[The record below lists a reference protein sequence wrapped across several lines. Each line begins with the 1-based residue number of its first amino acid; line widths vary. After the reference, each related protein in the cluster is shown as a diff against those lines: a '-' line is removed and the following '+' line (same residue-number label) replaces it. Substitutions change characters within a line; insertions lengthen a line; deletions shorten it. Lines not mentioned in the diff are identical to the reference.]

1 MSQQPPPHGPR
12 EQPVILSG
20 TMEQAEETPGGRPVV
35 AERATRSDTF
45 VSLRLAQFRLLL
57 AGAGAAQV
65 ANWMEAVARGW
76 LVNELTHSAFHLG
89 FVAFVFGISSLVV
102 SPAAGVLTDRV
113 ARKTLAV
120 STQVVSA
127 LIALALGLLVVSG
140 DLQLWQIYV
149 AAVASGVSAAVNMPA
164 RQVLLYD
171 VVQGENLTNAIAL
184 NSVVA
189 NVARIAA
196 PTFGGALITL
206 GIQYA
211 YFSEA
216 SFLAIA
222 TAATLS
228 LRIAAPTERAHIPM
242 WQGVREGYNYVR
254 QDPVLFRLVLLNV
267 IPSVLIYPYV
277 SLMPRFATGVL
288 HVGST
293 GYGILLSG
301 VGFGSIPGGLV
312 MANLSKNKGKIM
324 GVAALVYMGL
334 VACFAF
340 SQWFWLSFTIL
351 VFAGVGWSMMA
362 ILNQIL
368 LQLQIADDNVRG
380 RVLAFYTMSNG
391 LTPFGNL
398 AMGVTAGSIGVQPAV
413 AAFALSGFALA
424 GYLGLGQARIRRL

>member
-1 MSQQPPPHGPR
+1 
-12 EQPVILSG
+12 
-20 TMEQAEETPGGRPVV
+20 MEQAEATPGERPAA
-35 AERATRSDTF
+35 AERAAASGTF
-45 VSLRLAQFRLLL
+45 ASFRLPQFRLLI
-57 AGAGAAQV
+57 AGTGSAQV

-76 LVNELTHSAFHLG
+76 VVNQLTHSAFHLG
-89 FVAFVFGISSLVV
+89 FVAFVFGISSLIA

-113 ARKTLAV
+113 DRRGLAV
-120 STQVVSA
+120 STQIVSA
-127 LIALALGLLVVSG
+127 AVALTLGLLIVSG
-140 DLQLWQIYV
+140 DLQLGQIYA
-149 AAVASGVSAAVNMPA
+149 AAVISGVSAAVNMPA

-189 NVARIAA
+189 NIARIAA
-196 PTFGGALITL
+196 PTFGGALITF

-211 YFSEA
+211 YFGET
-216 SFLAIA
+216 SFLLMA
-222 TAATLS
+222 TIATLS
-228 LRIAAPTERAHIPM
+228 LRIAVPTERAHIPM

-254 QDPVLFRLVLLNV
+254 HDPVLFRLVLLNV

-288 HVGST
+288 HTGST

-301 VGFGSIPGGLV
+301 VGFGSIPGGLI
-312 MANLSKNKGKIM
+312 MANMSKNKGKIM

-340 SQWFWLSFTIL
+340 SPWFLLSFTIL

-398 AMGVTAGSIGVQPAV
+398 AMGVSAGAIGVQPAV
-413 AAFALSGFALA
+413 AAFALTGFVLA
-424 GYLGLGQARIRRL
+424 GFLGLGQARIRRL

>member
-1 MSQQPPPHGPR
+1 
-12 EQPVILSG
+12 
-20 TMEQAEETPGGRPVV
+20 MEQAEATPEGRPVV
-35 AERATRSDTF
+35 AERAAAGGTF
-45 VSLRLAQFRLLL
+45 VSLRLGQFRLLL
-57 AGAGAAQV
+57 AGTGAAQV

-76 LVNELTHSAFHLG
+76 LVEKLTHSPFHLG
-89 FVAFVFGISSLVV
+89 FVAFVFGISSLIA

-113 ARKTLAV
+113 DRRSLAV

-127 LIALALGLLVVSG
+127 LVALTLGLLVVSG
-140 DLQLWQIYV
+140 HLVLWQLY
-149 AAVASGVSAAVNMPA
+149 AAAMISGVSAAVNMPT

-189 NVARIAA
+189 NIARIAA

-211 YFSEA
+211 YFGEA
-216 SFLAIA
+216 GFLAIA
-222 TAATLS
+222 TIATLS
-228 LRIAAPTERAHIPM
+228 LRIAGSTERTHIPM

-254 QDPVLFRLVLLNV
+254 RDPTLSRLVLLNV

-288 HVGST
+288 HTGST

-301 VGFGSIPGGLV
+301 VGFGSIPGGLLI
-312 MANLSKNKGKIM
+312 ANMSKNKGKIM
-324 GVAALVYMGL
+324 SMAALLYMGL

-340 SQWFWLSFTIL
+340 SPWFLLSFAIL
-351 VFAGVGWSMMA
+351 VFAGIGWSMMA

-380 RVLAFYTMSNG
+380 RVLAFYSMSNG

-398 AMGVTAGSIGVQPAV
+398 AMGATAGSIGVQPAV
-413 AAFALSGFALA
+413 AAFALTGFVLA
-424 GYLGLGQARIRRL
+424 GYLGLGSARVRRL